1 MKLPRVP
8 GREVVRALERT
19 GFVVDRQR
27 GSHIVLI
34 HPQNRR
40 RVTVPVHAGRIVKPG
55 TLTGILDDAGLSV
68 EEFIALL

>member
-1 MKLPRVP
+1 MRLPRVP

-19 GFVVDRQR
+19 GFIVDRQH

-40 RVTVPVHAGRIVKPG
+40 RVTVPVHAGRIIKPG